1 MKKTKLALNRE
12 TLRQL
17 SVTGLERVHG
27 GSIVEPTG
35 YTYCIACGSGGGG
48 GDTVVYD
55 TVGATMCAE
64 CME

>member
-1 MKKTKLALNRE
+1 MKKTRLVLNRE

-17 SVTGLERVHG
+17 SATGLERVHG
-27 GSIVEPTG
+27 GSIEPTG

-48 GDTVVYD
+48 GGTVVYD
-55 TVGATMCAE
+55 TIGATMCAE